1 MESLKQE
8 IERLR
13 SRVALLEMREQ
24 KCRQWFEDAPIS
36 LWEQDYSEVK
46 RRVDEIKPMAG
57 GDLDAYFQD
66 HPGLVRELAGLVR
79 VVDVNTATLRLYR
92 VKTKEQF
99 LSGITSLFSEESYEG
114 FIRNL
119 LTVAEGRMRFFTE
132 RTYVTLDGERLD
144 VELHW
149 SVAPGYEETYGRV
162 LVSVVDITQRK
173 RIERDL
179 ERRSRERRLLLDTI
193 PVQVWYLA
201 DIDTYGALNRAHAD
215 FMGLHPRDMAY
226 KKLENFRT
234 SEVARVCKAGNKQVF
249 ETGKP
254 VHTEE
259 WACNAA
265 GEDRLIAVTKTPRL
279 NEKGEVE
286 FVVCAGVDITD
297 QRQTEMLLRESE
309 ARFRHIFELS
319 PVGTEVYDREGRLIL
334 ANPACLEI
342 FGVDDSREIVN
353 LQLFDNPNLEESL
366 KQRLRRGEMVQYD
379 AVYDF
384 EKVRAAGFYRT
395 HKEGIIHLH
404 VVVTPLKPNGDNRHA
419 GYLALVSDV
428 TDRIVKEQRIR
439 ESEKLY
445 RLITDNMAD
454 TVWVMDMNLRFTYVS
469 PSVTRMYGTTVEEV
483 MGLTIDRSLTPE
495 SIQKALAV
503 LTEELALE
511 ASGAAGPDRTRV
523 MELEEYRKDGSTIW
537 VESSLSFLRDE
548 DQKPI
553 GIIGTSRDVTE
564 RRRAEEERALMEAQ
578 NRQLQKADSLGR
590 MAGAI
595 AHHFN
600 NQLQAIMGNLELAI
614 ADLSCETGPVGNLME
629 AMKAADMAARISG
642 QMLTYLGQTAG
653 EKKTVDLSELWRLA
667 APMLEA
673 ALPRDVYMETDFPSP
688 GPVIQ
693 ANPGEIQQVLAN
705 LVANASEAVFE
716 KGGAISVSL
725 RTISPSNIPSTYRF
739 PVDWA
744 PKDVSYACLEVRDTG
759 PGIAQQN
766 VDRLFD
772 PFYTTK
778 FTGRGL
784 GLSVAMGIVRAHGG
798 CIAVESR
805 IGTQKGEGG
814 DQRSEVGDQR
824 SEVKGRRSETLG
836 VFASLRENPL
846 GSVFRLFLPLAA
858 EAEDRL
864 AQTEAKSPDLA
875 GGGTVL
881 LVEDEAQ
888 VRELGVRMLQHLGF
902 RVFQAKDGVE
912 GIELLRALRNEIG
925 FVICDLTMPRM
936 DGWETI
942 AGMRQIKPDIP
953 VILASGYDEASVMSG
968 NHPEV
973 PQVFLAKP
981 YGLEDLTKAIGKVD
995 KNPLMPNEAPV
1006 QAPTKRRTSNIEHP
1020 TLNIM
1025 TNDE

>member
-1 MESLKQE
+1 MAHSQETMESLNQE
-8 IERLR
+8 IEKLR
-13 SRVALLEMREQ
+13 SRVEFLEKREQ

-46 RRVDEIKPMAG
+46 RRVDEIKSMAV

-92 VKTKEQF
+92 VKTKKQF

-119 LTVAEGRMRFFTE
+119 LTVAEGRTRFFTE
-132 RTYVTLDGERLD
+132 RTHVTLDGERLD

-162 LVSVVDITQRK
+162 LVSVVDISQRN

-193 PVQVWYLA
+193 PVQVWYLS
-201 DIDTYGALNRAHAD
+201 DVDTYGAVNRAHAD
-215 FMGLHPRDMAY
+215 FLGLHPRDMAY
-226 KKLENFRT
+226 KRLENFRT
-234 SEVARVCKAGNKQVF
+234 PEVARVCKAGNSRVF
-249 ETGKP
+249 ETRKP

-265 GEDRLIAVTKTPRL
+265 GEKRLIAVTKTPRL

-286 FVVCAGVDITD
+286 FIVCAGVDITD
-297 QRQTEMLLRESE
+297 QRRTEMLLRESE
-309 ARFRHIFELS
+309 ARFRHIFEFS
-319 PVGTEVYDREGRLIL
+319 PVGTGVYDREGRLIL

-342 FGVDDSREIVN
+342 FGIEDSREIVN
-353 LQLFDNPNLEESL
+353 LQLFDSPNLDESL
-366 KQRLRRGEMVQYD
+366 KQRLRRGEVVQYD
-379 AVYDF
+379 TAYDF
-384 EKVRAAGFYRT
+384 EKVRASGFYRT
-395 HKEGIIHLH
+395 HKGGIIHLH
-404 VVVTPLKPNGDNRHA
+404 VVITPMTPNGENKNA
-419 GYLALVSDV
+419 GYLALVMDV
-428 TDRIVKEQRIR
+428 TDRIMKEQQIR

-483 MGLTIDRSLTPE
+483 MGLTIDRSVTPE
-495 SIQKALAV
+495 SMQKALAV
-503 LTEELALE
+503 FAEELALE
-511 ASGAAGPDRTRV
+511 AGGTADPERTRV

-553 GIIGTSRDVTE
+553 GIIGASRDVTD
-564 RRRAEEERALMEAQ
+564 RRRAEEERESIEAQ

-600 NQLQAIMGNLELAI
+600 NQLQTIMGNLELAI
-614 ADLSCETGPVGNLME
+614 ADLSHQTGPVAKLME

-642 QMLTYLGQTAG
+642 QMLTYLGHTVG
-653 EKKTVDLSELWRLA
+653 EQKTVDLSEICRLA
-667 APMLEA
+667 TPMLEA
-673 ALPRDVYMETDFPSP
+673 ALPKDVDMENDFPSP

-693 ANPGEIQQVLAN
+693 GNPSEIQQVLAN
-705 LVANASEAVFE
+705 LVGNASEAMSDR
-716 KGGAISVSL
+716 GGTIRVCLKTVSASD
-725 RTISPSNIPSTYRF
+725 IHSTYRF
-739 PVDWA
+739 PIDWQ
-744 PKDVSYACLEVRDTG
+744 PKDITYACLEVRDTG
-759 PGIAQQN
+759 PGIAQHD
-766 VDRLFD
+766 VERLFD
-772 PFYTTK
+772 PFYTTR

-784 GLSVAMGIVRAHGG
+784 GLSVAMGIVRAYGG
-798 CIAVESR
+798 VITVESR
-805 IGTQKGEGG
+805 IGTRKGENGG
-814 DQRSEVGDQR
+814 PDSGVG
-824 SEVKGRRSETLG
+824 GRGADDGGQTTETLG
-836 VFASLRENPL
+836 VLVYPVAPEDGTGDPV
-846 GSVFRLFLPLAA
+846 GSVFRVFLPLAA
-858 EAEDRL
+858 KAEDRVS
-864 AQTEAKSPDLA
+864 QTEAKSPDLEG

-881 LVEDEAQ
+881 VVEDTAQ
-888 VRELGVRMLQHLGF
+888 VRELGVRMLQRLGF
-902 RVFQAKDGVE
+902 RVLEAEDGVE
-912 GIELLRALRNEIG
+912 GIEVLREHWNEIG

-942 AGMRQIKPDIP
+942 ASMRKIKPDIP
-953 VILASGYDEASVMSG
+953 VILASGYDEASVMNG
-968 NHPEV
+968 DHPEV

-981 YGLEDLTKAIGKVD
+981 YGLEDLAKAIGKVD
-995 KNPLMPNEAPV
+995 KMWRMPNHSTVRSPRSKFE
-1006 QAPTKRRTSNIEHP
+1006 
-1020 TLNIM
+1020 
-1025 TNDE
+1025 